1 VPTQCILDRNTQERT
16 QDMVERDLIIM
27 KFGGS
32 VLVNRD
38 SLDLVV
44 DECYNAVHAG
54 HKVIV
59 VISAY
64 NGMTDLLQTEA
75 GRHMPAN
82 DFGAFTGLLSLGE
95 VLTSAETG
103 LALLDAGLDAHVV
116 NVGEIGLRANG
127 DPLDAD
133 LIGVDTRSIHD
144 LLLQHQ
150 VLVVP
155 GYMSVD
161 TKNRILLL
169 GRGGSDLTATYL
181 AGALGARTCSLIK
194 DVDGLYERELNQGRR
209 FARRYQYLNY
219 ADAVALGP
227 QVIQPKAL
235 AVAEQYELNIE
246 VRSTPHAGC
255 TIVGAG
261 PSVLEVDPAAEQT
274 SERTD

>member
-1 VPTQCILDRNTQERT
+1 MT
-16 QDMVERDLIIM
+16 ERDLIIM

-32 VLVNRD
+32 ILVHRD

-44 DECYNAVHAG
+44 DECYDAVHAG

-64 NGMTDLLQTEA
+64 SGMTDLLQTEA

-82 DFGAFTGLLSLGE
+82 DFGALTGLLSLGE
-95 VLTSAETG
+95 VLTAAETG
-103 LALLDAGLDAHVV
+103 LALLDAGLNAHVV
-116 NVGEIGLRANG
+116 NVAEIGLRAEG

-133 LIGVDTRSIHD
+133 LIGVDTHSIHE
-144 LLLQHQ
+144 LLLKHQ

-161 TKNRILLL
+161 THNRILLL

-181 AGALGARTCSLIK
+181 AGALGVRTCSLIK
-194 DVDGLYERELNQGRR
+194 DVDGLYELEPNQGQRIT
-209 FARRYQYLNY
+209 RRYQYLSY

-246 VRSTPHAGC
+246 VRSTPRAGC
-255 TIVGAG
+255 TIVGTG
-261 PSVLEVDPAAEQT
+261 PSLLEVDPATEQT
-274 SERTD
+274 PERTD